1 MRAAAVFVLVLLAA
15 CKAEPSFDERYARTQ
30 QRLETRAAEI
40 DRQVASG
47 AASEAAPAAP
57 AK

>member
-1 MRAAAVFVLVLLAA
+1 MRAAALFVLVLMSA

-30 QRLETRAAEI
+30 QRLEARAAEI

-47 AASEAAPAAP
+47 AASDAAPAAP
-57 AK
+57 VK